1 MKKKLLL
8 LLIVAMTFS
17 LMLVG
22 CGSDDDYEDADM
34 EYEDEEVIS
43 VAGTEWLLVS
53 MTDQDVEV
61 PAEDIEETFGELV
74 YEFRE
79 DGLLIAYASISGE
92 ESEATWTQEGD
103 RIDVVTEGVESFYT
117 IEEDV
122 MFTKN
127 EGVMLVFKLQ

>member
-1 MKKKLLL
+1 MKKKLALL
-8 LLIVAMTFS
+8 LVVLMVFGV
-17 LMLVG
+17 MLVG
-22 CGSDDDYEDADM
+22 CGSDDDYEDEDM
-34 EYEDEEVIS
+34 AYEDEEVIS

-53 MTDQDVEV
+53 MTDQGKEI
-61 PAEDIEETFGELV
+61 PAEEIEATFGELV
-74 YEFRE
+74 YEFTE
-79 DGLLIAYASISGE
+79 DGLLIAHVSISGA
-92 ESEATWTQEGD
+92 ESESTWTQEGD

>member
-92 ESEATWTQEGD
+92 ESEAKWTQEGD

>member
-53 MTDQDVEV
+53 MTDQDVEI

-92 ESEATWTQEGD
+92 ESEAKWTQEGD